1 MKIYRA
7 TRADEGI
14 GAVTVTEEDGRA
26 YALRAR
32 FDLHNHSPS
41 GLEWAYAGSGPAQLA
56 LALLADHFRTA
67 TATAFPAGIGDDL
80 ARAVYQDFK
89 FAVVA
94 RLPRAGWTLTTQ
106 EIGQALCRLASEDE
120 RHFWGRIVGALD
132 ATQFVA
138 AVTTEESG
146 ADPEPAELQT
156 RAVGIITSAFPV
168 SADYARRQ
176 VARYYQHE
184 ELPEEAPR

>member
-1 MKIYRA
+1 MGVR
-7 TRADEGI
+7 
-14 GAVTVTEEDGRA
+14 
-26 YALRAR
+26 
-32 FDLHNHSPS
+32 
-41 GLEWAYAGSGPAQLA
+41 Q
-56 LALLADHFRTA
+56 
-67 TATAFPAGIGDDL
+67 
-80 ARAVYQDFK
+80 QDFK

-132 ATQFVA
+132 AAQFT
-138 AVTTEESG
+138 AVTTEGSG
-146 ADPEPAELQT
+146 RDPEPAEMQR
-156 RAVGIITSAFPV
+156 RAVEIITDAFPV

-184 ELPEEAPR
+184 ELREEAPR